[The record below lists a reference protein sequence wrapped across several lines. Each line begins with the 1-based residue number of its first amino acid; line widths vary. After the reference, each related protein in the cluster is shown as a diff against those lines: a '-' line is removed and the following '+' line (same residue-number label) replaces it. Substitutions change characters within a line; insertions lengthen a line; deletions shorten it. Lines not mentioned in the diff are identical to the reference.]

1 MSLNLILP
9 KGLPVIQ
16 NLQNL
21 IIVFLL
27 IIVILGKVYS
37 NRTVNITFFKIY
49 ALSLTNTT
57 ETFLKTK
64 ETDAEENMCL
74 RKFLIFFYK
83 NLVATIIFKIL
94 NCSCS
99 LRCLVSK
106 KVSTLDKKS
115 PIWIKFSTS
124 IKVSALY

>member
-9 KGLPVIQ
+9 KGLPFIQ

-64 ETDAEENMCL
+64 ETDAEEN
-74 RKFLIFFYK
+74 IS
-83 NLVATIIFKIL
+83 V
-94 NCSCS
+94 
-99 LRCLVSK
+99 
-106 KVSTLDKKS
+106 
-115 PIWIKFSTS
+115 
-124 IKVSALY
+124 